1 MNESLLV
8 AGIVCIVASIVGG
21 GVKLLGAEVP
31 VLNSFARQAL
41 LFTVGLAFL
50 AASYLTSLPKV
61 AKTTPVPTP
70 TTAPSPSVA
79 TPAPTTSM
87 GSGPASPTT
96 PQSGCSP
103 ATGLA
108 CLPASSRPAVFAD
121 TAAANSA
128 AWRDY
133 QKGLSTT
140 AGESLA
146 TSEGASGKAARLCGI
161 VASSDSSA
169 LGKHLAAVALSSHT
183 AAGDSTP
190 SCLSAAAA
198 YL

>member
-8 AGIVCIVASIVGG
+8 AGIVCIVAAIVGG

-41 LFTVGLAFL
+41 LFTVGLGFL
-50 AASYLTSLPKV
+50 AASYLTSLPK
-61 AKTTPVPTP
+61 ASK
-70 TTAPSPSVA
+70 AA
-79 TPAPTTSM
+79 TEAAV
-87 GSGPASPTT
+87 GSGCAPAS
-96 PQSGCSP
+96 
-103 ATGLA
+103 GLA
-108 CLPASSRPAVFAD
+108 CLPASSRPVVFAD
-121 TAAANSA
+121 AAKANAA

-140 AGESLA
+140 AGASAA
-146 TSEGASGKAARLCGI
+146 TGEGANGKAARLCGV

-169 LGKHLAAVALSSHT
+169 LGKHLAAVALNARTANGSATSDCLT
-183 AAGDSTP
+183 AAS
-190 SCLSAAAA
+190 A

>member
-8 AGIVCIVASIVGG
+8 AGIVCIVAAIVGG

-50 AASYLTSLPKV
+50 AASYLTSLPKI
-61 AKTTPVPTP
+61 AKTTPVPTSTAATSP
-70 TTAPSPSVA
+70 TLPATSTGSP
-79 TPAPTTSM
+79 P
-87 GSGPASPTT
+87 PASPPT
-96 PQSGCSP
+96 SSVGCSP

-108 CLPASSRPAVFAD
+108 CLPASSRPVDFAD
-121 TAAANSA
+121 TAAANKA

-161 VASSDSSA
+161 VASSDSSG
-169 LGKHLAAVALSSHT
+169 LGKHLAAVALSGHAVDG
-183 AAGDSTP
+183 AASQT
-190 SCLSAAAA
+190 CMSAAAA